1 MSARKTGAKQPEV
14 IQQWAD
20 MDSEGATFERHR
32 MDAQVQSICITDQAG
47 VPEALKDASKGIKVK
62 ASDVNYLVCL
72 IFAWH
77 ADIQTQQFLIPT
89 HMAETALVQGGGDVN
104 SAVSILLTKSL
115 A

>member
-62 ASDVNYLVCL
+62 ASDVNYL
-72 IFAWH
+72 
-77 ADIQTQQFLIPT
+77 TQQFLIPT